1 MDPNVFNNVHEAY
14 ISSTQL
20 LTEVEEEKEDQL
32 VTFLQYFQSV
42 KKEKFSIL
50 EDQLGV
56 LADLYIAADE
66 DEETAESAQSTSLA
80 DMLKEPR
87 NQKIISKNVLTEDQ
101 IMQSLENLV
110 RQNMK
115 FQIHDEE
122 TEFDL
127 DGSIQKIYQRAKIII
142 ENIRTIKT
150 SKQRIEEN
158 SDESSF
164 DTDSDMEIDND

>member
-1 MDPNVFNNVHEAY
+1 LDPNVFKNVHEAY

-80 DMLKEPR
+80 NMLKEPR
-87 NQKIISKNVLTEDQ
+87 NQKIISKNVLTED
-101 IMQSLENLV
+101 
-110 RQNMK
+110 
-115 FQIHDEE
+115 
-122 TEFDL
+122 
-127 DGSIQKIYQRAKIII
+127 
-142 ENIRTIKT
+142 
-150 SKQRIEEN
+150 
-158 SDESSF
+158 
-164 DTDSDMEIDND
+164 